1 MTITP
6 FHTCTSHFHLFTQ
19 ITNGYILV
27 RHVSDMNINEFES
40 KIIHKKLKSV

>member
-6 FHTCTSHFHLFTQ
+6 FHICTSRFHLFTQ

-27 RHVSDMNINEFES
+27 RYISYMNINEFEV